1 MKEQYLK
8 NAELFVEQVAAE
20 GELFGL
26 FDETLG
32 WANCH
37 AHDNKDAS
45 AVYLFWSDAKLAEKL
60 KTEEWAEYKIESIAL
75 NVFFDS
81 WLDGMQKQQVFAGV
95 NWDEELCGLEIEAMV
110 LKNALIENFQSDDVN
125 GDSEQV
131 DTETE

>member
-8 NAELFVEQVAAE
+8 RAELFVEQVAANN
-20 GELFGL
+20 ELFGL

-45 AVYLFWSDAKLAEKL
+45 AVYLFWSDAALAEKL
-60 KTEEWAEYKIESIAL
+60 KSEEWANYKVEPIAL
-75 NVFFDS
+75 EVFFES

-110 LKNALIENFQSDDVN
+110 LKNALIEKF
-125 GDSEQV
+125 QV
-131 DTETE
+131 DDADVEVEPEATEAV